1 MRTAGSS
8 TDVSETDEDMK
19 MHAERALSDTA
30 KFELPKDL
38 VAEMSRRSTARTADY
53 YHVEQFKPSFFG
65 RVAEFFTGKRR

>member
-1 MRTAGSS
+1 
-8 TDVSETDEDMK
+8 

-53 YHVEQFKPSFFG
+53 YNVEQFKPSFFG